1 MVATKQRR
9 YDRLFVGGE
18 WVKPS
23 GSEMIAVVNPTS
35 EEPFAWVP
43 SASVEDAERATRA
56 AASALPAWSA
66 TPMRERADVFDRIAN
81 NMDAR
86 VDEIASIVS
95 QEVGTPIQRSLEWQA
110 RQPVTVTRLYAQL
123 ARRYRTDRALD
134 NSLIIREPV
143 GVVACIT
150 PWNFPLHQIM
160 LKVAPA
166 LAAGCTVVLKPS
178 SLAPLTA
185 FVLAELIER
194 SGLPPGVFN
203 LVSGPGESVGEALA
217 TSPHVHMVSF
227 TGSTSAGTSIGAL
240 AAERMKRVLLELGG
254 KSASL
259 VLEDADL
266 EQAVSNS
273 VDNCYAN
280 AGQTC
285 AAWTRLIVPRGLLRR
300 VEEVAVATAERYI
313 LGDPLDAATT
323 MGPLVSANQR
333 DSVVGYI
340 GIGIQEGANLLTG
353 GIEPPSKLER
363 GYFVQPTVFSNVGP
377 DFVIARSEIFGPVL
391 AIQPYDTVDEG
402 VRLANDSLYGLS
414 GAVWSADTKRAL
426 SIARQLQTGQ
436 VFVNGGAFN
445 YNAPFGGHKQS
456 GIGRE
461 FGEYGLEEY
470 LELKAIQLPTAADA
484 D

>member
-9 YDRLFVGGE
+9 YEKLFIGGE
-18 WVKPS
+18 WVTPS

-35 EEPFAWVP
+35 EVPFAWVP
-43 SASVEDAERATRA
+43 SGSVDDAERATRA
-56 AASALPAWSA
+56 AASALPGWSA
-66 TPMRERADVFDRIAN
+66 TPMRERADVLDRIAN

-110 RQPVTVTRLYAQL
+110 KQPVTVTRLYVQL
-123 ARRYRTDRALD
+123 ARRYRSDRALD
-134 NSLIIREPV
+134 NSLITRDPV

-185 FVLAELIER
+185 FILAELIER

-203 LVSGPGESVGEALA
+203 LVSGPGETVGEALA
-217 TSPHVHMVSF
+217 TSAHVDMVSF
-227 TGSTSAGTSIGAL
+227 TGSTHAGKSLGAL
-240 AAERMKRVLLELGG
+240 AAERAKRVTLELGG

-285 AAWTRLIVPRGLLRR
+285 AAWTRLVVPRGLLGS
-300 VEEVAVATAERYI
+300 VEQIAVATAEGYV
-313 LGDPLDAATT
+313 LGDPLDPATT
-323 MGPLVSANQR
+323 MGPLVSADQR
-333 DSVVGYI
+333 DLVRGFI
-340 GIGIQEGANLLTG
+340 GSGVQEGANLLTG
-353 GIEPPSKLER
+353 GTEPPSKLR
-363 GYFVQPTVFSNVGP
+363 KGYFVKPTVFSNVGP
-377 DFVIARSEIFGPVL
+377 DLVIARSEIFGPVL
-391 AIQPYDTVDEG
+391 AIQPYDSVDDG
-402 VRLANDSLYGLS
+402 VRLANDSIYGLS
-414 GAVWSADTKRAL
+414 GAVWSADPKRAL

-461 FGEYGLEEY
+461 LGEYGLEEY

>member
-1 MVATKQRR
+1 MVASKERR
-9 YDRLFVGGE
+9 YDRLFIGGE

-23 GSEMIAVVNPTS
+23 GSAMIAVVNPTS
-35 EEPFAWVP
+35 EAPFAWVP
-43 SASVEDAERATRA
+43 SGSVDDAERATHA
-56 AASALPAWSA
+56 AASALPGWSA
-66 TPMRERADVFDRIAN
+66 TPMRERADVLDRIAE
-81 NMDAR
+81 NMEAR

-110 RQPVTVTRLYAQL
+110 RQPVTVTRLYAEL
-123 ARRYRTDRALD
+123 ARRYRSDRVLD
-134 NSLIIREPV
+134 NSLITRDPV

-185 FVLAELIER
+185 FILAELIEK

-217 TSPHVHMVSF
+217 TSPHVDMVSF
-227 TGSTSAGTSIGAL
+227 TGSTHAGKSLAAL
-240 AAERMKRVLLELGG
+240 AAERMKRVTLELGG

-285 AAWTRLIVPRGLLRR
+285 AAWTRLVVPRALLGS
-300 VEEVAVATAERYI
+300 VEEIAVATAEGYV
-313 LGDPLDAATT
+313 LGDPLDPATT
-323 MGPLVSANQR
+323 MGPLVSADQR
-333 DSVVGYI
+333 DLVRGFI
-340 GIGIQEGANLLTG
+340 GSGLQEGAKLVTG
-353 GIEPPSKLER
+353 GVEPPSKLKR
-363 GYFVQPTVFSNVGP
+363 GYFVKPTVFSNVGP
-377 DFVIARSEIFGPVL
+377 DLVIARSEIFGPVL

-402 VRLANDSLYGLS
+402 VRLANDSVYGLS
-414 GAVWSADTKRAL
+414 GAVWSADPKRAL

-461 FGEYGLEEY
+461 LGEYGLEEY

-484 D
+484 G